1 MRSITRSLVECEI
14 VAPLWAGTCWLGW
27 SPSWQCRANAPSPA
41 QEEMV
46 HGTEPSQAFSPFL
59 FQHLFLFSSS
69 PPLYTFP
76 CSTTCSDPFQSSSAF
91 PLASC
96 SVVHTKAKLSLCFQE
111 YDPWKSSDR
120 ICRQLIYHL
129 TPHSKWH
136 RHGMPRRKS
145 QVW

>member
-1 MRSITRSLVECEI
+1 MAE
-14 VAPLWAGTCWLGW
+14 APQT
-27 SPSWQCRANAPSPA
+27 
-41 QEEMV
+41 
-46 HGTEPSQAFSPFL
+46 FSPFL
-59 FQHLFLFSSS
+59 FHPLFSSS
-69 PPLYTFP
+69 PPLYTHP
-76 CSTTCSDPFQSSSAF
+76 CSTTTSVPFPSSSVL
-91 PLASC
+91 PLTSC
-96 SVVHTKAKLSLCFQE
+96 SAVAQAESKLSLCFQE